1 MDLPLIPL
9 VDHSQIYIS
18 GDVTVE
24 KPSAIAPGTI
34 LQAAPNSR
42 IIIRAG
48 ACIGMGS
55 VIQSYQGT
63 IEIQTGAILGA
74 GVLVIG
80 YGKIGSYACIG
91 TATTIFEAEVAA
103 QEIIPAGSVIGDSS
117 RQVVVESEP
126 EVPLPESAETSVPPE
141 PPEPPELASPWES
154 ESEVSEDLES
164 EPEPEYTPAKVY
176 GHVHVNRLLLTIFP
190 DQQSSNHPENNP
202 PSP

>member
-1 MDLPLIPL
+1 MDFPLIPL

-18 GDVTVE
+18 GDVTIE
-24 KPSAIAPGTI
+24 PRSAIAPGTI

-63 IEIQTGAILGA
+63 IEIETGAILGA

-80 YGKIGSYACIG
+80 HSKIGSYACIG

-103 QEIIPAGSVIGDSS
+103 QEIVPAGSVIGDSS
-117 RQVVVESEP
+117 RQVKIEDKSVESI
-126 EVPLPESAETSVPPE
+126 
-141 PPEPPELASPWES
+141 PELAEPEHSEVESPPEVES
-154 ESEVSEDLES
+154 DPESEVSPELDSES
-164 EPEPEYTPAKVY
+164 NPESSGAKVY
-176 GHVHVNRLLLTIFP
+176 GHLQVNRLLLTIFP
-190 DQQSSNHPENNP
+190 DGQSLNNP
-202 PSP
+202 QNPSQAQ

>member
-18 GDVTVE
+18 GDVTIE
-24 KPSAIAPGTI
+24 TPSAIAPGTI

-63 IEIQTGAILGA
+63 IEIKTGAILGA

-80 YGKIGSYACIG
+80 HGKIGSYACIG

-117 RQVVVESEP
+117 RQVAVESES
-126 EVPLPESAETSVPPE
+126 EVFLPDSSETLD
-141 PPEPPELASPWES
+141 PPEPPELVSPWES

-164 EPEPEYTPAKVY
+164 KPEPESTPAKIY

-190 DQQSSNHPENNP
+190 DQQSLNHPENNP
-202 PSP
+202 PSA